1 MLGKHNI
8 VALSPELGT
17 LDPNSD
23 TFFIESYE
31 LLRSV
36 IMVNSKWVFEVASM
50 ALSQLQINTIKG
62 TYYDNHIELH
72 LSLNNRGLVDII

>member
-36 IMVNSKWVFEVASM
+36 IMVNSKWVFEVA
-50 ALSQLQINTIKG
+50 
-62 TYYDNHIELH
+62 
-72 LSLNNRGLVDII
+72 

>member
-23 TFFIESYE
+23 TSFIESYE

-36 IMVNSKWVFEVASM
+36 IMFNSKWVFEVASM

-72 LSLNNRGLVDII
+72 LSLKNRGLVDII